1 MTWEQRPEPQQVAEE
16 VLPTWHITL
25 VVVGGAGRASEL
37 DWNVRG
43 LGCAF
48 HRCWPLP
55 SSSGQ
60 LLLKLDQGSRSPA
73 PVYES

>member
-1 MTWEQRPEPQQVAEE
+1 MTWEQRPEPQQVAQE
-16 VLPTWHITL
+16 VMPAWHITL
-25 VVVGGAGRASEL
+25 VVGGAGRVSEL

-60 LLLKLDQGSRSPA
+60 LLLKLGQGSRSPA
-73 PVYES
+73 SV